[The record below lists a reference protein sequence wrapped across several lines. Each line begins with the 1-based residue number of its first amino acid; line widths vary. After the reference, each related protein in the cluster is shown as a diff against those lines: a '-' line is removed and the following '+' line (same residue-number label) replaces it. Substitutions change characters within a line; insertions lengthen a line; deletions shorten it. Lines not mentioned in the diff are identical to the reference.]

1 MGCACARIGT
11 PSGGP
16 RDEDPPIFMSSN
28 PAAGAVNVTRTKMQ
42 LHFNEIVNV
51 KDAFTNVVVSPVNPK
66 STPRVSSLGKT
77 VTVEFDSLEKDVTY
91 TVDFADAIQD
101 NNESNILQGFT
112 YTFSTGEAIDSM
124 RIAGR
129 VLAARDLEPQQSI
142 LVGVTRNLEDSAFT
156 KLPLL
161 RVAKTND
168 RGEFVIRGL
177 APGDYRVFALSD
189 RDNDYK
195 YSTPEEDI
203 AFYPLTIAPSSE
215 QVTVND
221 TVWNIETGDV
231 KEVVSRDRTRY
242 LPNDILLRSFNSEKR
257 NQYLAKYE
265 RIDSTRVFLKFNT
278 KSDSLPKIRV
288 IGAADD
294 DPSSIGTLEASAR
307 LDSLVYWLR
316 PDLVHKDSLELAVN
330 YPRTGDDGNMAAAT
344 DSLKFYFHRVV
355 QKKKKGKEK
364 NITAEDS
371 IAAIT
376 FKWSLEGGNQE
387 AFLPLN
393 FNCPT
398 PLAYLDT
405 AKIHLEAYIDSAYQ
419 RAPITP
425 RIMQRDSV
433 SPRHFVLEYPWD
445 YGAKYRLTI
454 DSLAAMD
461 IYGKTSMPFSGDLTV
476 KKADDYCSMTF
487 RISGMEQG
495 IPAFVELL
503 NGSDAVVRTAV
514 VENGV
519 AYFPFLSPS
528 KYYARIIE
536 DLNGNGIYDTGN
548 YEEGLQPELC
558 YYYPKVVNIK
568 KNWDKDEAWDIFATA
583 IDLQKPLAVKKNKPK
598 TTKHSTSDMK
608 QTDEEDE
615 DESFDPTANP
625 FDPNSKSRKRT
636 NSY

>member
-16 RDEDPPIFMSSN
+16 RDEDPPLFVSSN
-28 PAAGAVNVTRTKMQ
+28 PAPGSVNVTRTKMQ

-77 VTVEFDSLEKDVTY
+77 VTVEFDSLQEGVTY

-101 NNESNILQGFT
+101 NNESNVLQGFT
-112 YTFSTGEAIDSM
+112 YTFSTGETVDSM

-129 VLAARDLEPQQSI
+129 VLAARNLEPQQSM

-168 RGEFVIRGL
+168 KGEFVIRGL

-195 YSTPEEDI
+195 YSNPEEDI
-203 AFYPLTIAPSSE
+203 AFYPLVVTPSSE
-215 QVTVND
+215 LVTVRD
-221 TVWNIETGDV
+221 TVWDTETGEV
-231 KEVVSRDRTRY
+231 KEVVNRDRTRY

-265 RIDSTRVFLKFNT
+265 RLDSTRVFLKFNA

-288 IGAADD
+288 LGAADGD
-294 DPSSIGTLEASAR
+294 DAPIGTLEASER

-316 PDLVHKDSLELAVN
+316 PEMVHKDSLELAVN
-330 YPRTGDDGNMAAAT
+330 YRRTGDDGNMTAGT
-344 DSLKFYFHRVV
+344 DSLKFYFHRVA
-355 QKKKKGKEK
+355 QKKKKGKER
-364 NITAEDS
+364 NVTAEDS
-371 IAAIT
+371 LAAIT
-376 FKWSLEGGNQE
+376 FKWQIESSSQE
-387 AFLPLN
+387 AYQPLN

-405 AKIHLEAYIDSAYQ
+405 TKIHLEAYIDSAYR
-419 RAPITP
+419 RAPIAP
-425 RIMQRDSV
+425 RIMQRDSL
-433 SPRHFVLEYPWD
+433 SPRHFVMEYPWD
-445 YGAKYRLTI
+445 YGAKYRLVV

-461 IYGKTSMPFSGDLTV
+461 IYGKTSMPFSGDITV
-476 KKADDYCSMTF
+476 KKADEYCSMTF
-487 RISGMEQG
+487 RISGMEAG
-495 IPAFVELL
+495 MPAFVELL
-503 NGSDAVVRTAV
+503 NASDAVVRAV
-514 VENGV
+514 TVDNGI
-519 AYFPFLSPS
+519 AYFPFLAPG

-548 YEEGLQPELC
+548 YEEGVQPELC
-558 YYYPKVVNIK
+558 YYYPKVVNLK
-568 KNWDKDEAWDIFATA
+568 KNWDKDEAWSVFDTA

-598 TTKHSTSDMK
+598 TTKHSKSETTQPGD
-608 QTDEEDE
+608 EDE

-625 FDPNSKSRKRT
+625 FDPNSKANKRT